1 MRHRLPKYRLTISI
15 RLYSILIMKEKDV
28 KTNILPHT
36 QAKLD
41 LYKGYLEHY
50 LRVLCH
56 SEFCKKINLFDIYC
70 GVGIYDDGK
79 MGSPLLAINCIKK
92 VRTEMGDNG
101 KSTTPISLLVNDNDA
116 QKLRNVEDKVR
127 FQDIDNFTIEYNNK
141 DANEMLDIVADRIIK
156 YPKDHRNLIFIDPYG
171 YSDISKEKIIN
182 LLRNNCTEIILFLP
196 VMQMYRFTETAFIYE
211 EKPHYEN
218 LRKFILSFF
227 DNPTELNN
235 ASIFSFIQSIKK
247 SLSINDTYYTC
258 SHYIERGKGSY
269 YAIFFI
275 CSNIYG
281 LEKMLETKWKLDPGQ
296 GKGFKQ
302 NEAPLQPSMFDEEIK
317 AFDILQSISTLE
329 NIIYQEITKNG
340 ILTNVELYE
349 LTLKNE
355 FLPKHSTIALNNLIK
370 KGKIRKINNTK
381 GSGINYDNYKKKII
395 VSRFEV
401 I

>member
-1 MRHRLPKYRLTISI
+1 
-15 RLYSILIMKEKDV
+15 MKEKDV

-56 SEFCKKINLFDIYC
+56 SEYCKKINLFDIYC

-79 MGSPLLAINCIKK
+79 MGSPLLAIDCIKK
-92 VRTEMGDNG
+92 IRTEMSDNG
-101 KSTTPISLLVNDNDA
+101 KSSTPISLLVNDNDT
-116 QKLRNVEDKVR
+116 QKLENVKDKAK
-127 FQDIDNFTIEYNNK
+127 FQDIDNFNIEYYNK
-141 DANEMLDIVADRIIK
+141 DANEMLDIVAARLLK
-156 YPKDHRNLIFIDPYG
+156 YPKDHRNLVFIDPYG
-171 YSDISKEKIIN
+171 YSDINKEKIID
-182 LLRNNCTEIILFLP
+182 LLRNNYTEIILFLP
-196 VMQMYRFTETAFIYE
+196 VMQMYRFIKTAIIHE
-211 EKPHYEN
+211 DKPHYEN
-218 LRKFILSFF
+218 LRKFIISFF
-227 DNPTELNN
+227 NNTTDLNDD
-235 ASIFSFIQSIKK
+235 SIFSFIQSIKK

-275 CSNIYG
+275 SSNIYG

-302 NEAPLQPSMFDEEIK
+302 DEEPLQPSMFDEEIK
-317 AFDILQSISTLE
+317 TFDILQSISTLE
-329 NIIYQEITKNG
+329 NIIYQEIAQNG
-340 ILTNVELYE
+340 TLTNVELYD

-355 FLPKHSTIALNNLIK
+355 FLPKHANRVLKNLIK
-370 KGKIRKINNTK
+370 IHKIKEINNSN
-381 GSGINYDNYKKKII
+381 GYKIDHSSYKDKNI